1 MSASLAK
8 LRDSKK
14 AINNKIQE
22 SHKELLERIAFF
34 SLQQQKMSQVRN
46 LVPTEKLG
54 SSKKGAT
61 SNKIVPNRSSTT
73 LTTLSLVVLKNRMRC
88 QVSYLAPSLASLIY
102 LIERNK
108 GHHLTPKAA

>member
-8 LRDSKK
+8 LWGSRK

-54 SSKKGAT
+54 SS
-61 SNKIVPNRSSTT
+61 
-73 LTTLSLVVLKNRMRC
+73 
-88 QVSYLAPSLASLIY
+88 
-102 LIERNK
+102 
-108 GHHLTPKAA
+108 